1 MNRTYEVVTVLSPA
15 LGEEG
20 LAATSAKIKALVESA
35 AEIVNIDD
43 WGRKRLAYQVDDQ
56 KEGYYTLTTF
66 RAGPEFPKELERV
79 LKITEGVLRYLVI
92 RKEEK

>member
-1 MNRTYEVVTVLSPA
+1 MTVLSPA

-35 AEIVNIDD
+35 AEIVSIDD
-43 WGRKRLAYQVDDQ
+43 WGRKRLAYEVNDQ

-66 RAGPEFPKELERV
+66 RAGPGFPKELERV
-79 LKITEGVLRYLVI
+79 LKITEGVLRFMVI
-92 RKEEK
+92 RKEEE